1 VTGHGILHAMR
12 GDPPAVS
19 EPVRPLRR
27 SDYEQLVDA
36 GVFEDERIELLDGA
50 IYEMTPIGAA
60 HLRVTAWIAKR
71 LTLALGDDFDVIC
84 QSSFAATHWSMPEP
98 DIVVTTVELSRPR
111 RAALVIEVSETSLSR
126 DRYKERIYATAR
138 VPEYWLFDLPHRSVE
153 VYTQPRGGHYTKI
166 RLETV
171 GAVLCPVALP
181 SIALT
186 LDDQLLPMRVAQ
198 TRPSPPPRRRRR
210 KRQHTKRRS

>member
-1 VTGHGILHAMR
+1 MLSSMR
-12 GDPPAVS
+12 GERVS

-27 SDYEQLVDA
+27 TEYEHLVDTGA
-36 GVFEDERIELLDGA
+36 FDEDERIELLDGV

-60 HLRVTAWIAKR
+60 HLRVTTWIAKR
-71 LTLALGDDFDVIC
+71 LTLALGHDFDVVC

-98 DIVVTTVELSRPR
+98 DIVVTTVELTRPR

-153 VYTQPRGGHYTKI
+153 VYTQPRGGHYTKV
-166 RLETV
+166 RLETI

-181 SIALT
+181 TVALT
-186 LDDQLLPMRVAQ
+186 LDDQLVPARMAETPVRSV
-198 TRPSPPPRRRRR
+198 PRRGRKHKPAKRRR
-210 KRQHTKRRS
+210 

>member
-1 VTGHGILHAMR
+1 MR
-12 GDPPAVS
+12 DDRPGVS

-36 GVFEDERIELLDGA
+36 GAFDEDERIELLEGF

-71 LTLALGDDFDVIC
+71 LTLALGHDFDVIC

-98 DIVVTTVELSRPR
+98 DIVVTTVELTRPR

-126 DRYKERIYATAR
+126 DRYKERIYATAK
-138 VPEYWLFDLPHRSVE
+138 VPEYWVFDLPHRSVE
-153 VYTQPRGGHYTKI
+153 VYTQPRGGHYAKV

-171 GAVLCPVALP
+171 GAVLRPVALP
-181 SIALT
+181 TVALA
-186 LDDQLLPMRVAQ
+186 LDDQLLPARIAE
-198 TRPSPPPRRRRR
+198 RPAPTPRRRPR
-210 KRQHTKRRS
+210 KRTRSKRSS